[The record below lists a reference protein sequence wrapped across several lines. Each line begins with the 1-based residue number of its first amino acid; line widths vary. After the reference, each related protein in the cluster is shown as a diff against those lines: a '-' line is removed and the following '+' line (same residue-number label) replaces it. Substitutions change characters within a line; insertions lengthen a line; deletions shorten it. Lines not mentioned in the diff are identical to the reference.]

1 MTTQRVFRR
10 ASGIGGGRLP
20 PVPLSRG
27 GGGGD
32 GERVFFD
39 DGQVKVTESL
49 VTIGAPWNKSFAVAQ
64 IHGVT
69 HGLNRST
76 ELAEAISR
84 LIGMILIFGGI
95 ISLAAGFFVGFLAG
109 VLTGIG
115 VIWARAK
122 PDAPFCVT
130 LDFGDVWAKEY
141 LSTANEAWAEAVAT
155 AVAQAIRYRRDEGSG
170 LIPGQDRLRN

>member
-1 MTTQRVFRR
+1 MTIQRVSSR
-10 ASGIGGGRLP
+10 SGIGGGRLP
-20 PVPLSRG
+20 PLPAG
-27 GGGGD
+27 GGGGG
-32 GERVFFD
+32 GEGEKIFFD

-64 IHGVT
+64 ICGVT
-69 HGLNRST
+69 HGINRST
-76 ELAEAISR
+76 QLAEVISR
-84 LIGMILIFGGI
+84 LIGMLLILLGVV
-95 ISLAAGFFVGFLAG
+95 SLAAGFFVGFLAG

-155 AVAQAIRYRRDEGSG
+155 AVAQAIRYRPDEGSG
-170 LIPGQDRLRN
+170 FVPGQDRLRN